1 MVALTQIRMPGSAGR
16 AYYDTK
22 IAGGKTHNEA
32 MRCLKRRLAD
42 HVWRIMIA
50 DERRTARAAGPGGQ
64 PGATLTFSATGSTPT
79 TSSSDKS
86 LPEPAGPHFTTPDP
100 AA

>member
-1 MVALTQIRMPGSAGR
+1 MRDSLGR
-16 AYYDTK
+16 AYYDRK
-22 IAGGKTHNEA
+22 IAEGKTRNEA

-50 DERRTARAAGPGGQ
+50 DERRTVRAAGPGGQ
-64 PGATLTFSATGSTPT
+64 PGATLTPSATGSTPT

-86 LPEPAGPHFTTPDP
+86 LPRPAGPHPTTSDP

>member
-1 MVALTQIRMPGSAGR
+1 
-16 AYYDTK
+16 
-22 IAGGKTHNEA
+22 

-42 HVWRIMIA
+42 HLWRLMIQ
-50 DERRTARAAGPGGQ
+50 DQRRATTGPGGH
-64 PGATLTFSATGSTPT
+64 PGATPNSSAAGSTPT

-86 LPEPAGPHFTTPDP
+86 LPGPATTQSMSPRP